1 MPFDRYAHMKLPMGG
16 NTPPPKLPKAP
27 KPQTKPEIEAA
38 QRTKE
43 EKKQKENDRK
53 REQKQRRA
61 ERRELETAE
70 VILTSAVPDQVEQIL
85 SPAPIL
91 PTSNTQP
98 ALTLDLS
105 TIPAVDIQVPCLA
118 PTFLEARSAHVL
130 PAARTSSSPTAFCIP
145 PVPQI
150 VFDKFEDLL
159 DSHEQGFFVANDGDG
174 TLEALLS
181 RALQVAWEAGWEV
194 GRDRG
199 VLTGKQEGRREGIT
213 EGRHLSLEE
222 AALLRPAPI
231 VRGLTDTQTRT
242 HAAVIVPSQ
251 ALPSLAAV
259 DAVPALSSTPIPR
272 DFSSLRTG
280 SQRPFGTLQR
290 RVARSRRKTQCK
302 PAPSPTTRRHPHDS
316 SPVNPVPAPPKRR
329 AHATLRRDVLDWDQ
343 DPLLSDLGRA
353 LGALATATIVRCDPR
368 TPDQPIWTA
377 PTPYEISEVCAAAE
391 SYFKRDKFS
400 MMLIG
405 ADRLGI
411 ESMDETSDEDTSDEE
426 SSEDD
431 SDREKRKR
439 QKKKKILRRKKRASS
454 AESLTD
460 NKYDTAKKDVKT
472 EEVEGMIRQLNSM
485 SLDDPSYGATYFK
498 VLSMDTTGIAAKCV
512 RAPKLRDLLQKGI
525 IKRDEASHK
534 LVWADGSII
543 RCFRD
548 ESFVSAVERLRPA
561 EAHYARKSSMRSYPR
576 QMPENYPVQKT
587 RWVEPEYDSDE
598 DWDLEYDDI
607 AQSHFISVAKSKLH
621 RQVKGYYSRYAPRP
635 ESPGSDTYTV
645 NFETA
650 TEQLN
655 SEDSQSEDHTDAE
668 YDNSVYVVPRKGRL
682 EVYPVE
688 KGEKSITA
696 NRKAKFDGVH
706 VPGPETRAKLRGKLP
721 TSQEAANPIRP
732 STRSQGPLKK
742 NILIPQKTPFK
753 PKIPTYIPTEP
764 TPIDVRDVRTS
775 PESRQEEMMLDE
787 TAKEFTQDKENKSIH
802 TRKPG
807 DVPVNSDE
815 LRKSPKA
822 RNTNRQ
828 SELSAE
834 VNHDSVIRKV
844 LNSEVTLSVKDV
856 LGASREL
863 SSALLEMIK
872 VKNQGTH
879 KVGLSIEG
887 ETCTSNWINDLDDT
901 VVAQTRIPRSRGMLI
916 DIELECDGRKP
927 MGIIDTGSQLNI
939 VREDI
944 AQMFIRKPFDLHRS
958 IKMNDAN
965 GGEGQL
971 KGLISNVTFRCG
983 AVDTSAN
990 LFVGE
995 KSPFTLLLGRPWQR
1009 GNRVSIDERN
1019 DGTYL
1024 VFKDPETCLPR
1035 YECLV
1040 TPDDQD
1046 RSGNRFVAHSS
1057 YTITVDD
1064 SKDPQENCIQ
1074 LSDHLTAGRND
1085 SVESNS
1091 HTKPLGELM
1100 WSDRARNLLME
1111 DIMLGRLS
1119 LAIIQLTAG
1128 IIFNILAAKLVKFIK
1143 SESYKI
1149 SGTPETN
1156 EPNTTYN
1163 LTTALTHT
1171 SAQNKPFPM
1180 TEPTD
1185 HLGRRYPQPEMIHA
1199 PGPYDVHTTDMGIS
1213 IATVDAEIRRQRDL
1227 IATGGT
1233 THIRPISITT
1243 AQGAYCS
1250 PTIDMNGIPS
1260 ENIIMPNAQITIFNT
1275 LTGLYS
1281 THMSHLIIQGFPMNG
1296 STAASMPLPLPTET
1310 ELRSAM
1316 IRCQPDQPSLP
1327 NVELLLDLYDPA
1339 SLFQQCA
1346 PQDWCTRLP
1355 NQSYDFQ
1362 RDRIPPI
1369 PGFAFG
1375 LSNSITRTPFAIQ
1388 LLQARWSSTT
1398 SSYLDQRV
1406 VPAFIRVQIYLE
1418 TTMDSLPMDCEDDY
1432 TVAYRTI
1439 DASGHQQLFL
1449 PLIDL
1454 FIHILERSYGYSA
1467 VDDSG
1472 IYLPR
1477 VDHILHEF
1485 YNRWRYIPQKIQPDW
1500 AEPYVSETDLKCT
1513 ELIPSHRISF
1523 AKDLLMADS
1532 DSDRRNPFLRFL
1544 PPLESDYYP
1553 TMAADSVKQQRI
1565 EYSSSEPAES
1575 SPSTSEISLFEG
1587 ELQYPDSPAVTVT
1600 STVPVHGSETPE
1612 LEENPSSPAPRRPL
1626 LIRLPPFS
1634 ALVHGL
1640 RSHRA
1645 ETQDTVEPMPS
1656 PLTPL
1661 SPLPG
1666 IGLKNLDIPNA
1677 EQTETVPVLHNGTL
1691 VSESSA
1697 ANKSPDLN
1705 ENVDT
1710 QPNRKPLFLP
1720 TDESDSDMPDLISV
1734 SNSEESDSD
1743 SDHDSA
1749 YYDQLY
1755 SYARSQQLPRR
1766 FRTGDRCP
1774 LSEWPSFMNSPTVF
1788 AVYVP
1793 EGTSAPDEFTMEFE
1807 VPDTQNEQES
1817 DTELNDVDQEPESS
1831 NSSMPGGIQN
1841 SSNPSTIVVEAV
1853 GQHLPGSNTQPA
1865 LLRIVNDSGA
1875 PLYRALETGAPPTP
1889 DNSDD
1894 ELAGMTQ
1901 SIASLGSGMFRL
1913 FREDPADSSDSA
1925 EIQEPLM
1932 EGPGRIVRI
1941 PDRGRHYR
1949 RLFEAATYREVPG
1962 SPIYH
1967 RGFKADGSY
1976 IFQTSKGTFV
1986 PPPVDSPLPQNPDSY
2001 DNVEDI
2007 IVINGIS
2014 ELSPTTLAQYHKGPT
2029 TLEYTEAPYSDAVPF
2044 LPPRA
2049 PASDLYAA
2057 WLVKEGNKHS
2067 VLDTELVDKGKTNAD
2082 LPITIT
2088 PTPPIPFTPE
2098 EVQVRHPGERLV
2110 SADIAST
2117 ARFYMT
2123 RAKRNEFIVDA
2134 AKHREDPDSPLYYM
2148 GDDPQTQY
2156 PIYRT
2161 SLGTIVPPPG
2171 QPPNPPFLPIT
2182 SSDPNPAKVA
2192 IINDLGNATTEV
2204 LARYLTTLRQAIQP
2218 QSHMT
2223 ESEQPVQQDD
2233 NESTILRTLHP
2244 LSRRRS
2250 SHKSGHRVDVLTM
2263 DDLDNQNSRPGAPY
2277 LPRDTRIVRNPRNP
2291 PRKRGMRSETAP
2303 VSTALRRTFAVA
2315 DLNALSRNPELY
2327 LSQDSSSDLSSDED
2341 QVEKSYQDIREESAI
2356 IQPIHQLEQSHP
2368 KVYSMMHLPT
2378 SPSQLIH
2385 RTSRGTASPT
2395 ISALSIT
2402 FERPSD
2408 PDSGLTNSEATQP
2421 MTFEEFLD
2429 HHKDKPEVME
2439 YLQDP
2444 VVYSIIKNVLSRGS
2458 RPEIQA
2464 LRDNLSNIR
2473 DFRSFRSTLVNVL
2486 GKTDAMLTRRRLHDP
2501 VRSLF
2506 RTSTNA
2512 KFDGSETSTQYNLT
2526 QDRQPI
2532 TQAAGNVFLIA
2543 EEEAF
2548 LIRAIHLLSDNYSL
2562 DVSQALAIL
2571 LRIRFPNDAGIRLLV
2586 NTGCLEPPEYGFH
2599 PISA

>member
-1 MPFDRYAHMKLPMGG
+1 MHYEKLLFQNNVVDHRERCESILQYCSRKVQEFVKASTPVPPNWPTLKNAILKYYNSERAQSTYRPSDVVNFAIKYRRKSCKTLTQWKRHYIKYMSIAGLLHTSGKLPPLDYKGYFWFG
-16 NTPPPKLPKAP
+16 IPSTL
-27 KPQTKPEIEAA
+27 Q
-38 QRTKE
+38 QV
-43 EKKQKENDRK
+43 
-53 REQKQRRA
+53 
-61 ERRELETAE
+61 LET
-70 VILTSAVPDQVEQIL
+70 ILM
-85 SPAPIL
+85 
-91 PTSNTQP
+91 
-98 ALTLDLS
+98 
-105 TIPAVDIQVPCLA
+105 
-118 PTFLEARSAHVL
+118 ARHS
-130 PAARTSSSPTAFCIP
+130 
-145 PVPQI
+145 
-150 VFDKFEDLL
+150 D
-159 DSHEQGFFVANDGDG
+159 
-174 TLEALLS
+174 
-181 RALQVAWEAGWEV
+181 
-194 GRDRG
+194 
-199 VLTGKQEGRREGIT
+199 
-213 EGRHLSLEE
+213 
-222 AALLRPAPI
+222 
-231 VRGLTDTQTRT
+231 
-242 HAAVIVPSQ
+242 
-251 ALPSLAAV
+251 
-259 DAVPALSSTPIPR
+259 
-272 DFSSLRTG
+272 
-280 SQRPFGTLQR
+280 
-290 RVARSRRKTQCK
+290 
-302 PAPSPTTRRHPHDS
+302 HDMS
-316 SPVNPVPAPPKRR
+316 
-329 AHATLRRDVLDWDQ
+329 
-343 DPLLSDLGRA
+343 
-353 LGALATATIVRCDPR
+353 
-368 TPDQPIWTA
+368 
-377 PTPYEISEVCAAAE
+377 TPYEISEVCAAVE
-391 SYFKRDKFS
+391 SYFKRDKYS

-512 RAPKLRDLLQKGI
+512 RAPKVQPNYTQRPPRNFASGLNVAPQAAPPATYPNNIPLNTGAGSGPQNYSHPEAMRIDGCFGCHDPDHRISECPKLRDLLQKGI
-525 IKRDEASHK
+525 IKRDEASRK
-534 LVWADGSII
+534 LVWADGSITW
-543 RCFRD
+543 RFRD

-561 EAHYARKSSMRSYPR
+561 EAHYAHKSSMRSYPR

-587 RWVEPEYDSDE
+587 RWVEPEYD
-598 DWDLEYDDI
+598 
-607 AQSHFISVAKSKLH
+607 
-621 RQVKGYYSRYAPRP
+621 R
-635 ESPGSDTYTV
+635 SDTYTV

-650 TEQLN
+650 TEQLD
-655 SEDSQSEDHTDAE
+655 SEDSHSEDHTDAE
-668 YDNSVYVVPRKGRL
+668 YDNSVYVVPWKGRL

-742 NILIPQKTPFK
+742 NILIPQKTPFQ

-775 PESRQEEMMLDE
+775 PELRQEEMMLDE

-802 TRKPG
+802 TRKSG

-834 VNHDSVIRKV
+834 VNHDSVIHKV
-844 LNSEVTLSVKDV
+844 LDSEVTLSVKDV

-879 KVGLSIEG
+879 KVGLSLEG
-887 ETCTSNWINDLDDT
+887 ETCTSKWINDLDDT

-916 DIELECDGRKP
+916 DIELECDGRKL

-944 AQMFIRKPFDLHRS
+944 AQMFIRKPIDLHRS

-1009 GNRVSIDERN
+1009 GNRVSIAEHN

-1035 YECLV
+1035 YERLV

-1046 RSGNRFVAHSS
+1046 RSENRFS

-1064 SKDPQENCIQ
+1064 SKDPQEDCIQ
-1074 LSDHLTAGRND
+1074 LSDHLTAARND

-1111 DIMLGRLS
+1111 AIMLGRLS
-1119 LAIIQLTAG
+1119 LVITQLTAG

-1171 SAQNKPFPM
+1171 PAQNKPFPM

-1199 PGPYDVHTTDMGIS
+1199 PGPYDVHTTNMGIS
-1213 IATVDAEIRRQRDL
+1213 IATVDAEIWRQRDL

-1339 SLFQQCA
+1339 SLFQQCT

-1375 LSNSITRTPFAIQ
+1375 LSNSITRTPFAIR

-1398 SSYLDQRV
+1398 SSYLDQHV

-1432 TVAYRTI
+1432 TVAYRTT

-1454 FIHILERSYGYSA
+1454 FICILERSYGYSA
-1467 VDDSG
+1467 VDNSG
-1472 IYLPR
+1472 IYLPC

-1500 AEPYVSETDLKCT
+1500 AKP
-1513 ELIPSHRISF
+1513 ISF

-1532 DSDRRNPFLRFL
+1532 DSDHRNPFLRFL

-1565 EYSSSEPAES
+1565 KYSSSEPAES
-1575 SPSTSEISLFEG
+1575 SSSTSEISLFEG

-1612 LEENPSSPAPRRPL
+1612 LEENPSSPAPMRPL
-1626 LIRLPPFS
+1626 LIRLPSFS
-1634 ALVHGL
+1634 ALVHAL
-1640 RSHRA
+1640 QSHRA

-1677 EQTETVPVLHNGTL
+1677 EQTETVPVLHNDTL

-1710 QPNRKPLFLP
+1710 QPNCKPLFLP
-1720 TDESDSDMPDLISV
+1720 TDESDSDMPDLISA

-1755 SYARSQQLPRR
+1755 SYAQSQQLPRR
-1766 FRTGDRCP
+1766 FRTGDRRP
-1774 LSEWPSFMNSPTVF
+1774 LSEWPAFMNSPTVF

-1817 DTELNDVDQEPESS
+1817 DTELNGMSSDSANSSELNSTTDVDQEPESS

-1913 FREDPADSSDSA
+1913 FREDLADLSDSA

-1986 PPPVDSPLPQNPDSY
+1986 PPSVDSPLPRNPDSY

-2088 PTPPIPFTPE
+2088 LTPPIPFTPE

-2156 PIYRT
+2156 PIYCT
-2161 SLGTIVPPPG
+2161 SLGTIVLPPG

-2182 SSDPNPAKVA
+2182 SSDPNPAKVV

-2204 LARYLTTLRQAIQP
+2204 SARYLTTPRQAIQL

-2244 LSRRRS
+2244 LPRRRS

-2277 LPRDTRIVRNPRNP
+2277 LPRDTRIVRNPCNP

-2315 DLNALSRNPELY
+2315 DLNASSQNPELY

-2341 QVEKSYQDIREESAI
+2341 QVEKSYQDIQEESAI

-2395 ISALSIT
+2395 ILALSIT

-2408 PDSGLTNSEATQP
+2408 PDSGLNNSEATQP

-2464 LRDNLSNIR
+2464 LLDNLSNIR
-2473 DFRSFRSTLVNVL
+2473 DFRSFCSTLVNVL

-2501 VRSLF
+2501 VCSLF

-2512 KFDGSETSTQYNLT
+2512 KFNGSETSTQYNLT

-2571 LRIRFPNDAGIRLLV
+2571 LWIRFPNDAGIRLLV

-2599 PISA
+2599 AISA